1 MRDTV
6 YIRGL
11 EVRAILGINDWER
24 REKQTIR
31 IDIDMATDASIAA
44 AREAIQDAINYRSV
58 AKAVMAHVKKGK
70 YKLVETLAHNLAA
83 LIRDDYGVSWVRVRV
98 GKPGAVRFS
107 EEVGVVVERGGRPAG
122 EAGGA

>member
-6 YIRGL
+6 YIQGL
-11 EVRAILGINDWER
+11 EIRAILGINDWER

-31 IDIDMATDASIAA
+31 IDIEMATDAAVAAKSESID
-44 AREAIQDAINYRSV
+44 DAINYRSV
-58 AKAVMAHVKKGK
+58 AKAVMAHVKAGE

-83 LIRDDYGVSWVRVRV
+83 LIRKDFGVPWVRLRV

-107 EEVGVVVERGGRPAG
+107 EEVGVVVERGARPNT
-122 EAGGA
+122 ETGAA